1 MRYQG
6 QTGGSKKNWSFDPA
20 AAESIAPIRDALV
33 ARSAED
39 EYLNEDPDNHTTLA
53 IVMDKILD
61 DLPVELQAPVR
72 LIHLEGKSH
81 RAAAR
86 ILGIDHKTVK
96 ARADRGVIMLKAR
109 LVDSLW
115 VAEMLR
121 GYIPKDEI
129 LAAQRPQGERVADI
143 LTTLK
148 RGTNGTESETAKSDQ
163 GEGSH

>member
-1 MRYQG
+1 MKYSG

-20 AAESIAPIRDALV
+20 TAESIAPIRDALV

-39 EYLNEDPDNHTTLA
+39 EFLSEEVDNNTTLA
-53 IVMDKILD
+53 IVMDKILE
-61 DLPVELQAPVR
+61 DLPEDLQAPVR
-72 LIHLEGKSH
+72 LVHLDGKSH

-96 ARADRGVIMLKAR
+96 SRADRGISMLKAR
-109 LVDSLW
+109 LVDSIW

-121 GYIPKDEI
+121 GYLPKSEI
-129 LAAQRPQGERVADI
+129 AAERAPQGERVSDI

-148 RGTNGTESETAKSDQ
+148 RGADDTEAGIPEKNRREGQ
-163 GEGSH
+163 G